1 MCPGPATGG
10 RPAAFPER
18 VYTQEEVERARRLI
32 RAGHRHRL
40 TVAGSPQFR
49 DKVEEALSLI
59 RTAQMY
65 DFLRTYIR
73 EVAEVHGLSQLREAD
88 AAVWANTYAVADP
101 LEAAG
106 YLIQKAQQ
114 MKDYLE
120 GRPYFGGAGE
130 ASAVKKR
137 IQFLEELKKRS
148 RDPSVRERC
157 GKVLML
163 WDESRFL

>member
-1 MCPGPATGG
+1 MCPGPAAGG

-40 TVAGSPQFR
+40 TVAGSPPFR
-49 DKVEEALSLI
+49 AKVEEALSLI

-73 EVAEVHGLSQLREAD
+73 EVAEVQGLSQLREAD
-88 AAVWANTYAVADP
+88 AAVWANSYAVADP

-114 MKDYLE
+114 MRDYLE

-130 ASAVKKR
+130 ASAVKER
-137 IQFLEELKKRS
+137 IRFLEELKRKTDDHTIR
-148 RDPSVRERC
+148 RRC
-157 GKVLML
+157 EEALRL